1 MRLIDSTDGQTVLTE
16 SHPQALDITA
26 EYWRAYFEWRS
37 TYGLHDD
44 CMRELLAAIRVE
56 AESSTVA
63 VEQRVKLCALAR
75 MIEVAL
81 EGDRLANR
89 AA

>member
-1 MRLIDSTDGQTVLTE
+1 MRSIDSTDGRSVLIRSYTRE
-16 SHPQALDITA
+16 PDIAA
-26 EYWRAYFEWRS
+26 EYWQVYFEWRS

-44 CMRELLAAIRVE
+44 CMHELLAAICVE
-56 AESSTVA
+56 AGKPTIEPD
-63 VEQRVKLCALAR
+63 QQVKLNALVR
-75 MIEVAL
+75 MIEVEL